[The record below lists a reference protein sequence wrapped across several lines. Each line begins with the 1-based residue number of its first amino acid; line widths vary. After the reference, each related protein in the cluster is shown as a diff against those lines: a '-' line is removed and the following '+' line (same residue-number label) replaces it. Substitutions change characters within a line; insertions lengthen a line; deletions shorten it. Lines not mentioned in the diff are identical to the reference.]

1 VRCSARRPVALTA
14 AVDLLASL
22 SASPRAARCAT
33 PAPSCATTPG
43 AVGRRDAYA
52 GGGGVARELPTSRH
66 AEVIGGKAAA
76 ALDLGGHRSQHAQ
89 RCQQPG
95 LARLRMNKSGGPRPQ
110 IALVVGDPTNLIAAH
125 GFVVLVRVR
134 KGAVGDEGGAVPP
147 RQLQQFAIEN
157 AVDLSR

>member
-1 VRCSARRPVALTA
+1 MCGVA
-14 AVDLLASL
+14 
-22 SASPRAARCAT
+22 RAARGPHGGGRSPRVLLGLASCCAVCYSR
-33 PAPSCATTPG
+33 AVVCYYSG
-43 AVGRRDAYA
+43 AVGRRHDDA

-66 AEVIGGKAAA
+66 AEVIRGKAAA

-147 RQLQQFAIEN
+147 RQLQQFAVEN